1 MGIGSKMKNMS
12 TKEKVVTSVIA
23 AVVLIA
29 AVVVV
34 CVIVSR
40 NNMLATTMRLLR
52 VQGTVSIED
61 SKGVTKP
68 VIDNLRFKSGDAL
81 NTGSDGLASVGLDDA
96 KIVTLQNDSRAEF
109 RKKNKQLELKLTKG
123 AVFFNVTEKLK
134 DDEKFEIKTSTMT
147 AGIRGTS
154 GIIYYDSKD
163 ANRETVAITDGTVIV
178 SATNPETNETRSVEV
193 VAGKKVQV
201 YFYVNDGVH
210 DNIEFELNDFKPEEL
225 MNFTLNWMADNDDL
239 LKRISDHTGWDKD
252 NLKKILKGIASGDVK
267 PPKESET
274 PTPTNTPTPEPPTS
288 TPTPTPTPVPTK
300 KPTPTKRP
308 TKKPTPTKRPT
319 KRPTKA
325 PAIPKSVPSGYN
337 ERIVWDTSKKIFIVA
352 KYAED
357 EENFVEYLKGY
368 LNGKWIT
375 LYYSEAEEGGGLHC
389 WYYYIKNGKKPKY
402 YEYYVR

>member
-163 ANRETVAITDGTVIV
+163 ANRETVAITDGTVVV

-193 VAGKKVQV
+193 VAGKKVKV
-201 YFYVNDGVH
+201 YFYIG
-210 DNIEFELNDFKPEEL
+210 
-225 MNFTLNWMADNDDL
+225 TLWSSRVL
-239 LKRISDHTGWDKD
+239 SY
-252 NLKKILKGIASGDVK
+252 
-267 PPKESET
+267 
-274 PTPTNTPTPEPPTS
+274 
-288 TPTPTPTPVPTK
+288 
-300 KPTPTKRP
+300 
-308 TKKPTPTKRPT
+308 
-319 KRPTKA
+319 
-325 PAIPKSVPSGYN
+325 SV
-337 ERIVWDTSKKIFIVA
+337 
-352 KYAED
+352 
-357 EENFVEYLKGY
+357 
-368 LNGKWIT
+368 
-375 LYYSEAEEGGGLHC
+375 
-389 WYYYIKNGKKPKY
+389 
-402 YEYYVR
+402 